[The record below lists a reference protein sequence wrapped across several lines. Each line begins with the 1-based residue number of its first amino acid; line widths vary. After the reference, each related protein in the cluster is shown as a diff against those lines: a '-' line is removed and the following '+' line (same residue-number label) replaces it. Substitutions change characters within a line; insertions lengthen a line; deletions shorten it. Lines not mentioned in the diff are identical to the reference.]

1 MGLIDKLLRRK
12 KIDPNARRRHLLANG
27 RITDGVII
35 DTEIN
40 GDGHE
45 VVIYTYTLNGVDFES
60 ADVLTFEQ
68 RQDRVRYAPGAK
80 VGIRYDQKNQGNS
93 IVE

>member
-12 KIDPNARRRHLLANG
+12 RIDPNARRRFLLASG

-35 DTEIN
+35 DSDVNPE
-40 GDGHE
+40 GEE
-45 VVIYTYTLNGVDFES
+45 VVVYTYTLNGVDFES
-60 ADVLTFEQ
+60 ADILTFEQ

-80 VGIRYDQKNQGNS
+80 VGVRYDQRNQGNS